1 MARWLVTGGCGF
13 IGSHLVEAL
22 LRRGDRVRV
31 LDDLSTGRRHAVLA
45 GAELLVGDVA
55 DRALVTRAMAGID
68 GCFHLAAIASVQ
80 RCAEDWLGA
89 HRTNLTGTIT
99 VFDVARR
106 DGEATPIPVV
116 YASSAAV
123 YGDNPQIPL
132 GEAAATHPLSAY
144 GADKLGG
151 ELHARAA
158 WVTHRLPTTGLRF
171 FNVYGPRQDPLSPYS
186 GVISIFID
194 RMRENRALDVFGDG
208 EQLRDFIYVADIT
221 AYLIAAMA
229 QTGAGARVFNLCT
242 GRATSVLEL
251 AATIGDILGHAPKLR
266 HGPARAGDI
275 RRSIGDPAAA
285 VKAFGFAAPT
295 DLRSGLSRTL
305 DDIAGSSAGSSEK
318 TISPGTLV

>member
-55 DRALVTRAMAGID
+55 DRALVARAMAGVD

-99 VFDVARR
+99 VFDVARQ
-106 DGEATPIPVV
+106 DGEAKPIPVV

-132 GEAAATHPLSAY
+132 GETATTHPLSAY
-144 GADKLGG
+144 GADKLGC
-151 ELHARAA
+151 ELHARGA
-158 WVTHRLPTTGLRF
+158 WVVHRLPTTGLRF
-171 FNVYGPRQDPLSPYS
+171 FNVYGPRHDPRSPYS

-194 RMRENRALDVFGDG
+194 RMRENRALDIFGDG

-221 AYLIAAMA
+221 AYLIAAMV
-229 QTGAGARVFNLCT
+229 QTDAGARVFNLCT
-242 GRATSVLEL
+242 GHATSVLEL
-251 AATIGDILGHAPKLR
+251 AATIGGILGRAPKLR
-266 HGPARAGDI
+266 HEPARAGDI

-305 DDIAGSSAGSSEK
+305 DDIAGPSAGSSER
-318 TISPGTLV
+318 TTSPGTLV